1 MDKEM
6 RKNGEENVE
15 EWRREC
21 RRMKKKKMRRR
32 KKVMWKN
39 E

>member
-1 MDKEM
+1 MDKGM
-6 RKNGEENVE
+6 RKNGEENVK

-21 RRMKKKKMRRR
+21 RRMKKKMRRM

-39 E
+39 G